1 MNKKTSQNGFTL
13 IELIIV
19 MVILGIM
26 AAVAVPRY
34 LDSIENAEAS
44 AEDAVITAIRA
55 GLKQAANNALLTEG
69 RSTWPVNPFDALAD
83 KPAGYTADVNNA
95 DVDGEWTFVNN
106 MDGSGKITH
115 QRADNSRFEWAYDR
129 GTAESNNGLGGDTD
143 VIGTLGS
150 RDAGNSG
157 PVYVDHDWCAS
168 YCYDLANYG
177 SFENIPSGWWPIE
190 YPVEECDC
198 SQ

>member
-55 GLKQAANNALLTEG
+55 GLKQAANNSLVTGG
-69 RSTWPVNPFDALAD
+69 RATWPENPFDALAEKTVGHSTD
-83 KPAGYTADVNNA
+83 GTLA
-95 DVDGEWTFVNN
+95 DVDCEWTFV
-106 MDGSGKITH
+106 DEPEGAKITH
-115 QRADNSRFEWAYDR
+115 QRADNSLY
-129 GTAESNNGLGGDTD
+129 T
-143 VIGTLGS
+143 
-150 RDAGNSG
+150 
-157 PVYVDHDWCAS
+157 
-168 YCYDLANYG
+168 
-177 SFENIPSGWWPIE
+177 
-190 YPVEECDC
+190 
-198 SQ
+198 